1 MTSQW
6 ARWRGNLLLRMS
18 SNSSFSRSSSCFSV
32 IPIISAKLVL
42 ERARLSLRSRCRFS
56 FAREEEVESEL
67 LWDEFVRLTFGA
79 GVLCQEDLV
88 GAACCAVIVNNWP
101 PVGVGPGSSL
111 LLRSFAGFRNETAC
125 LAFRQR
131 RVAAGV
137 GGAFGLLSTSS
148 GLPSTS
154 GASSLR
160 GRRGLPS
167 TGGAG
172 ASVCLLNDTTCLTSP
187 SFASWAGLPLS
198 SNESSRGRSPG
209 FALISGLLSGFKICA
224 DAAQGRYQ
232 WCSQCDQRDQY

>member
-1 MTSQW
+1 
-6 ARWRGNLLLRMS
+6 MS
-18 SNSSFSRSSSCFSV
+18 SRSSFSRSSSCFSV
-32 IPIISAKLVL
+32 SPIKSVKVVL
-42 ERARLSLRSRCRFS
+42 DRARLSFLSLCRFS
-56 FAREEEVESEL
+56 LARVLDVES
-67 LWDEFVRLTFGA
+67 DEDVRFILTFFGGA
-79 GVLCQEDLV
+79 VLCQEDRV
-88 GAACCAVIVNNWP
+88 GAACWAVMVRSWP
-101 PVGVGPGSSL
+101 PVGVGPGFSFF
-111 LLRSFAGFRNETAC
+111 LRSLAGFSKETAC
-125 LAFRQR
+125 LAARQR
-131 RVAAGV
+131 LFAAGV
-137 GGAFGLLSTSS
+137 GGAVASTSS

-154 GASSLR
+154 GASSLL

-172 ASVCLLNDTTCLTSP
+172 ASVCRRSDTTCLTSL